1 MASDA
6 PKPIRCAVYTR
17 KSTEEGLQQEFN
29 SLDAQREACVA
40 YIASQKHEGWQLIP
54 DYYDDGGFSGGSM
67 VRPALKALLDDI
79 EAGKVDVIVVY
90 KVDRLTRSLADFAK
104 IVEIL
109 DANGAS
115 FVSVTQSFNTTSS
128 MGRLTLNVLL
138 SFAQFEREVTGE
150 RIRDKVAAS
159 KARGMWMGGCVPT
172 GYNVIDRK
180 LVVEP
185 EAAQL
190 VKHMFARYLELGSV
204 TLLADE
210 LDAQGHRTPIR
221 TSRAGRTHG
230 GAKFSRGMIYQLLR
244 NRTYIGEVTHKGS
257 VYPGEHQAIIERN
270 MFEKVGALLTTN
282 AVDRKMG
289 TSFDN
294 PSLLAGIIWTS
305 NGLKLFPSQ
314 SAKRS
319 KRYHYYS
326 EDPADLPKGQKALR
340 MPAGEIDGL
349 VIAQLDSRMA
359 FAAQEAGFA
368 SIPADDVAS
377 GRRKILTYIDRI
389 EVSPEAVSITFN
401 AIYDLPPDRITIP
414 AKLCR
419 RGKEMKLTIGPDQDA
434 SEGHQ
439 DPALIQ
445 FIVRAHMAR
454 TALEQSNDMTIED
467 LASRQGY
474 SRDYYVVLLR
484 IAHLA
489 PDITAAILDG
499 RQPAALNRQRLARIA
514 SLPMDWQGQRAT
526 LGFV

>member
-1 MASDA
+1 MATDI
-6 PKPIRCAVYTR
+6 KPIRCAVYTR

-67 VRPALKALLDDI
+67 ARPALKSLLDDI

-104 IVEIL
+104 IVEVL
-109 DANGAS
+109 DAKGAS

-172 GYNVIDRK
+172 GYDVVDRK
-180 LVVEP
+180 LLVEP

-190 VKHMFARYLELGSV
+190 VRHMFQRYLELGSV

-210 LDAQGHRTPIR
+210 LDEQGHRTPIR
-221 TSRAGRTHG
+221 TSRTGRTSG
-230 GAKFSRGMIYQLLR
+230 GAKFSRGMLYQLLR

-257 VYPGEHQAIIERN
+257 VYPGEHEAIIDRS
-270 MFEKVGALLTTN
+270 MFDKVRALLTIN
-282 AVDRKMG
+282 AVDRQMG

-294 PSLLAGIIWTS
+294 PSLLAGIIWS
-305 NGLKLFPSQ
+305 SYGFRLIPSQ
-314 SAKRS
+314 SAKRG
-319 KRYHYYS
+319 KRYRYYS
-326 EDPADLPKGQKALR
+326 ELPEAIGDRRKAQR
-340 MPAGEIDGL
+340 MAAGEIDGL
-349 VIAQLDSRMA
+349 VMAQLQARLHH
-359 FAAQEAGFA
+359 AAQESGYLTVPAQDITSDREMVLTFVDKVIVHPEEVCIQFKSIYELPAGDIA
-368 SIPADDVAS
+368 
-377 GRRKILTYIDRI
+377 
-389 EVSPEAVSITFN
+389 
-401 AIYDLPPDRITIP
+401 IP
-414 AKLCR
+414 AKLFR
-419 RGKEMKLTIGPDQDA
+419 RGKEVKLVVPPEYDDRANQ
-434 SEGHQ
+434 Q

-445 FIVRAHMAR
+445 FVVRAHMAR
-454 TALEQSNDMTIED
+454 AALEQSKDMTIEEM
-467 LASRQGY
+467 ASQQGY

-514 SLPMDWQGQRAT
+514 SLPMDWQGQRQA
-526 LGFV
+526 LGFA

>member
-1 MASDA
+1 MAGDA
-6 PKPIRCAVYTR
+6 KPIRCAVYTR
-17 KSTEEGLQQEFN
+17 KSREEGLEQEFN

-40 YIASQKHEGWQLIP
+40 FIASQKHEGWQLIP
-54 DYYDDGGFSGGSM
+54 DYYDDGGFSGGNM
-67 VRPALKALLDDI
+67 TRPALKALLDDI

-109 DANGAS
+109 DAKGAS

-172 GYNVIDRK
+172 GYNVVERK

-185 EAAQL
+185 KAAQL
-190 VKHMFARYLELGSV
+190 VQHMFQRYLELGSV

-221 TSRAGRTHG
+221 TSRAGRIHG

-244 NRTYIGEVTHKGS
+244 NRTYIGEVSHKGS
-257 VYPGEHQAIIERN
+257 VYPGEHEAIVERDV
-270 MFEKVGALLTTN
+270 FERADALLTTN
-282 AVDRKMG
+282 AVGRQMG

-294 PSLLAGIIWTS
+294 PSLLAGIIWSS
-305 NGLKLFPSQ
+305 NGQRLTPSQ
-314 SAKRS
+314 SAKRG

-326 EDPADLPKGQKALR
+326 EDTAGLPKGRKAMR
-340 MPAGEIDGL
+340 MPAGDVDGL
-349 VIAQLDSRMA
+349 VMAQLRGRMA
-359 FAAQEAGFA
+359 FAAQEAGYI
-368 SIPADDVAS
+368 SVPVEDDAS
-377 GRRKILTYIDRI
+377 GRKLILTHIERI
-389 EVSPEAVSITFN
+389 VVSHEDVSIEFK
-401 AIYDLPPDRITIP
+401 AIYNLAAERIAIP
-414 AKLCR
+414 AKLFR
-419 RGKEMKLTIGPDQDA
+419 RGKEMRLAIAPEHDDNGRQ
-434 SEGHQ
+434 Q

-445 FIVRAHMAR
+445 FVARAHMAR
-454 TALEQSNDMTIED
+454 AALDQSSDMTIEA
-467 LASRQGY
+467 LANQQGY

-499 RQPAALNRQRLARIA
+499 RQPATLNRQRLARIA
-514 SLPMDWQGQRAT
+514 SLPMDWQGQREA
-526 LGFV
+526 LGFT